1 MNLWTLPDLPR
12 PMYMFLCFFCRCTAS
27 CLCRSCQDTTMKWK
41 TLSHIHASL
50 CQCQNQNQN
59 QNQSLNQNQNWRL
72 SLDWRHLIERS
83 AQSTLDSPIR
93 RMMSTASLKY
103 RIGHF
108 DWLLKSRLDGM
119 IYQGVGLPQPCWG
132 RGGGWSVGATWAN
145 KHDTV
150 STSLLMQLWLTG

>member
-59 QNQSLNQNQNWRL
+59 QSLNRNQNWRL

>member
-50 CQCQNQNQN
+50 CQCQNQN

>member
-1 MNLWTLPDLPR
+1 MNLWTLLDLPR
-12 PMYMFLCFFCRCTAS
+12 PMFMFLCFFCRCTAS

-59 QNQSLNQNQNWRL
+59 QSLNRNQKWQL
-72 SLDWRHLIERS
+72 SLDWKHLIERS

-103 RIGHF
+103 RIGRF
-108 DWLLKSRLDGM
+108 DWLLKSRLEGM

-132 RGGGWSVGATWAN
+132 RGVGWSVGPTWAN
-145 KHDTV
+145 KHNTV

>member
-59 QNQSLNQNQNWRL
+59 QSLNRNQNWRL

-132 RGGGWSVGATWAN
+132 RGGGCSVGATWAN